1 MICADSAHGREE
13 VHALACVWT
22 ANGKT
27 AGLRIAAH
35 TECMHGVPGAVP
47 TAAPA
52 NPQRGRTRVSFAT
65 ASSVSVTCALVGVQ
79 FADCQIPLH
88 PQGQQHPEGKGRNEP
103 CGVPIFSPDR
113 AMTDTGNSR
122 YDCSLGI
129 LTKKFVALVKSAPN
143 GVLDLNSAAEQLAV
157 KKRRIYDI
165 TNVLEGI
172 GLIEKKSKNNIQW
185 KGYCDAGSMD
195 QLDVEA
201 LQQQLAQLEMRT
213 ATVDKYI
220 LDLNANIQVLSLSLS
235 LALSCSLSRARSVCL
250 CLCLCVYVFCA
261 LCLSLS

>member
-1 MICADSAHGREE
+1 
-13 VHALACVWT
+13 
-22 ANGKT
+22 
-27 AGLRIAAH
+27 
-35 TECMHGVPGAVP
+35 
-47 TAAPA
+47 
-52 NPQRGRTRVSFAT
+52 
-65 ASSVSVTCALVGVQ
+65 
-79 FADCQIPLH
+79 
-88 PQGQQHPEGKGRNEP
+88 
-103 CGVPIFSPDR
+103 
-113 AMTDTGNSR
+113 MTDTGNSR

-143 GVLDLNSAAEQLAV
+143 GVLYLNSAAEQLAV

-220 LDLNANIQVLSLSLS
+220 LDLNANIQDQQRNSNFRQSAFVTDDDIRNIPSFKDQTLIAIKAPSGST
-235 LALSCSLSRARSVCL
+235 LAVPYPEHHEVHEDDARYQIYLKSQEGPVDIYLVSSRANDEPEGTDDESADIDSDHGQGGGDFAGFGPNIGGFLRMSPPIPDTQTGGGFSDF
-250 CLCLCVYVFCA
+250 Y
-261 LCLSLS
+261 SSGP